1 MSFEKTNYRDELNAA
16 DEIVKM
22 SKSSDNYAMER
33 NNFDERAQ
41 AFKENRSNAL
51 TSNFSTDYNPKNTN
65 YTSISTRQLSKTHH
79 SNINYGNQKF
89 SNVNEKFAKRYSRKS
104 LEGTNVGVAD
114 FREKYLSDQSSRE
127 INDDQQN
134 ANDIN
139 AEIQETIDAIDS
151 NNHQIYP
158 KSHEDEENNLL
169 SELSEINLQQHE
181 KSEKIEN
188 SMPTNNDNYS
198 SEGLSYNDKTRS
210 ELIFLYLT
218 HNDLKRKISD
228 LEVREHRAATKG
240 LWEDALRLR
249 DMKNRL
255 ELMRE
260 REIYQRDDLQIDP
273 QTRQFVVDNIEKRKQ
288 LLEKRKKLCTD
299 SWMYSEEAKLTWDKW
314 LEEDK
319 KSIIIDGNDQRE
331 NLLKQLEEEWLG
343 LAESDKQRITH
354 TYNNVMSG
362 SSLQN
367 ELKLIASNIF
377 H

>member
-89 SNVNEKFAKRYSRKS
+89 SNVNEKFSKRYSRKS

>member
-22 SKSSDNYAMER
+22 SKLSDNYAMER

-79 SNINYGNQKF
+79 SNIHYGNQKF

-114 FREKYLSDQSSRE
+114 FKDKYLSDQSSHE

-134 ANDIN
+134 ANDVN
-139 AEIQETIDAIDS
+139 AEIQGTIDAIDS
-151 NNHQIYP
+151 NNHQIYS

-169 SELSEINLQQHE
+169 SELGEINLQQHE
-181 KSEKIEN
+181 KSEKIES
-188 SMPTNNDNYS
+188 SMPANNDNYS

-299 SWMYSEEAKLTWDKW
+299 SWMY
-314 LEEDK
+314 
-319 KSIIIDGNDQRE
+319 R
-331 NLLKQLEEEWLG
+331 
-343 LAESDKQRITH
+343 
-354 TYNNVMSG
+354 
-362 SSLQN
+362 
-367 ELKLIASNIF
+367 
-377 H
+377 